1 MAYDDPKLLQRMAP
15 LLQRVLI
22 VDPQPMAARVLS
34 DLLRNLVSGAQCWT
48 APSAAKALA
57 AAESENPQ
65 IIFVEMSGPE
75 IDGCKFTRALR
86 RSHMRCRQV
95 PVIMMTA
102 QATAGGILAAR
113 DAGVHEFLRKPFTT
127 KDVVLRLEAVALK
140 PRDWIEAVAYIG
152 PDRRRFNS
160 ADYSGARKRHADKEA
175 PTETARLLQA
185 LRILKA
191 AVGAIDRDRDQ
202 AVRAMKAQIDEIK
215 RIAQATDNAALSQAV
230 TTLRTYVTQAGGQL
244 DAAGL
249 ARSAAGLLAMLPADA
264 PKSINA
270 A

>member
-1 MAYDDPKLLQRMAP
+1 MAYDDPKLIQRMAP

-22 VDPQPMAARVLS
+22 VDPQPLATRVLS
-34 DLLRNLVSGAQCWT
+34 ELLRDLVQAQCTT
-48 APSAAKALA
+48 APNTAKALA
-57 AAESENPQ
+57 AADAVNPQ
-65 IIFVEMSGPE
+65 IIFVEMSGPDL
-75 IDGCKFTRALR
+75 DGCKFTKALR
-86 RSHMRCRQV
+86 RSHLRCRQV

-140 PRDWIEAVAYIG
+140 PRDWIEAVAYVG

-160 ADYSGARKRHADKEA
+160 ADYSGARKRHADKDA
-175 PTETARLLQA
+175 PTETSRLLQA

-191 AVGAIDRDRDQ
+191 AVGALDRDPDQ
-202 AVRAMKAQIDEIK
+202 ALRAMKAQITEIN
-215 RIAQATDNAALSQAV
+215 RIALATGDTALAEAVAALAAY
-230 TTLRTYVTQAGGQL
+230 LGQAGQKL
-244 DAAGL
+244 DSVSLG
-249 ARSAAGLLAMLPADA
+249 RSAAKLLAMLPSEPSKGA
-264 PKSINA
+264 KA

>member
-1 MAYDDPKLLQRMAP
+1 MNYDDPKLLQRMAP
-15 LLQRVLI
+15 QLQRVLV

-34 DLLRNLVSGAQCWT
+34 DLLRNLVRGAQCWT
-48 APSAAKALA
+48 ASNASKALGV
-57 AAESENPQ
+57 AESENPQ

-75 IDGCKFTRALR
+75 IDGCKFTKALR
-86 RSHMRCRQV
+86 RSQFRCRQA

-102 QATAGGILAAR
+102 QATAAGILAAR

-127 KDVVLRLEAVALK
+127 KDVVLRLEAVTLK
-140 PRDWIEAVAYIG
+140 PRDWIEGVSYIG

-160 ADYSGARKRHADKEA
+160 ADYSGARKRHADKDV
-175 PTETARLLQA
+175 PTEKSRLLQA

-191 AVGAIDRDRDQ
+191 AIGAIDRDRDQ
-202 AVRAMKAQIDEIK
+202 ALRAMKAQIDEIK
-215 RIAQATDNAALSQAV
+215 RIAQATNDAALGQAV
-230 TTLRTYVTQAGGQL
+230 TALTTYVTQAGGKL

-249 ARSAAGLLAMLPADA
+249 ARSAASLLAMLPADA